1 MRALDANSIQNT
13 FTLGSAQHSIL
24 IEISD
29 EAYKQNTVYR
39 PWQDIVAGHKETKY
53 KPPVH
58 NEDAS
63 TGDIPPSVR

>member
-1 MRALDANSIQNT
+1 MRALDANSIQTT

-39 PWQDIVAGHKETKY
+39 PWGDIVDGHKETKY
-53 KPPVH
+53 KPPVS

-63 TGDIPPSVR
+63 AGDIPRSVR